1 MPRII
6 KNGFLVIFSSFFLT
20 ACSFSF
26 IYNHLDWWSNWYL
39 DDYVTL
45 NQEQQQTFDT
55 AFNELH
61 TWHRQTQLREYTLQL
76 RKLKEEVNRGITDIE
91 VSEHLAHV
99 KNHWI
104 TVREKAKPKLIVL
117 VSTLDGIQRK
127 QVIDE
132 IASKNKERDDDQEQ
146 LIKEQWFKEQCKERQ
161 EQLKKWVGKL
171 TPAQKL
177 EVCKLMQAFLPT
189 FNHRMDYRTKWHSGL
204 KQVLSINL
212 NKQQYE
218 VMFTELISNP
228 DTLKSEEYRMLSKN
242 NMETSIRVFHYL
254 MNHLTDKQRKKFN
267 DKLDDFIEDLT
278 TLEMDF

>member
-6 KNGFLVIFSSFFLT
+6 KNGFLVIFSSFLLT

-26 IYNHLDWWSNWYL
+26 IYNHLDWWSDWYL
-39 DDYVTL
+39 NDYVTL
-45 NQEQQQTFDT
+45 NQEQQQLFDT
-55 AFNELH
+55 TFNELH
-61 TWHRQTQLREYTLQL
+61 FWHRQTQLREYTLQF
-76 RKLKEEVNRGITDIE
+76 RTLKEQVNRGITDIE
-91 VSEHLAHV
+91 VSEHLAQV
-99 KNHWI
+99 KNHWV
-104 TVREKAKPKLIVL
+104 TVRERAKPKLIVL
-117 VSTLDGIQRK
+117 VSTLDSIQRK

-132 IASKNKERDDDQEQ
+132 IARKNKDRDDDQEQ

-171 TPAQKL
+171 TPDQKL
-177 EVCKLMQAFLPT
+177 EVCELMQAFLPT
-189 FNHRMDYRTKWHSGL
+189 FNHRMDYRKKWLSGL
-204 KQVLSINL
+204 KQVLSIDL

-242 NMETSIRVFHYL
+242 NMETSVRVFHYL
-254 MNHLTDKQRKKFN
+254 MNDLTDRQRKILN
-267 DKLDDFIEDLT
+267 GKLDDFIEDLT